1 MAMQSAGR
9 LFEDFTDLSLGV
21 QQFTPERLL
30 TCHELID
37 RLEDE
42 VMSRCQARTG
52 PLVDDTAEVH
62 PTAILGEG
70 VFVGPGVTIGPYCYL
85 RSWCVLLDNVTVGY
99 GVELDRLV
107 LGPGVKIAHQA
118 CVGRSV
124 VGARSNLAFGFVT
137 ATKRLSGKPVAFAL
151 GTDQPPPAVIST
163 RSHHG
168 MVMGEDCTT
177 GVHVS
182 VMPGASI
189 RPGCRLLPHRSYD
202 GFVE

>member
-1 MAMQSAGR
+1 MARQAAGG
-9 LFEDFTDLSLGV
+9 LFEDFAVLSLGV
-21 QQFTPERLL
+21 DQFAPDRLL
-30 TCHELID
+30 ACHQFID

-42 VMSRCQARTG
+42 VLSRSQGKTG
-52 PLVDDTAEVH
+52 PLVDDSADVH
-62 PTAILGEG
+62 PTALLGTG
-70 VFVGPGVTIGPYCYL
+70 VFVGPDVTIGPYCYL
-85 RSWCVLLDNVTVGY
+85 RSWCVLLQGATVGY

-151 GTDQPPPAVIST
+151 GIDQQPAAHSH

-168 MVMGEDCTT
+168 MVMGEDCQT

-182 VMPGASI
+182 VMPGTSI
-189 RPGCRLLPHRSYD
+189 KAGSRLLPHRSYD

>member
-1 MAMQSAGR
+1 MQSAGG
-9 LFEDFTDLSLGV
+9 LFEDFADLSLGADD
-21 QQFTPERLL
+21 FTPDRLL
-30 TCHELID
+30 ACHQFID

-42 VMSRCQARTG
+42 VLSRCRGQTD
-52 PLVDDTAEVH
+52 PLVDDTAVVH
-62 PTAILGEG
+62 PTAILGER

-85 RSWCVLLDNVTVGY
+85 RSWCVLLRDTTIGF
-99 GVELDRLV
+99 GVELDRLL

-137 ATKRLSGKPVAFAL
+137 ATKLLSGKPVAFAL
-151 GTDQPPPAVIST
+151 GTNQLGETSST

-168 MVMGEDCTT
+168 MVMGEDCQT

-189 RPGCRLLPHRSYD
+189 RPGCRLLPHRGYD
-202 GFVE
+202 GYIE